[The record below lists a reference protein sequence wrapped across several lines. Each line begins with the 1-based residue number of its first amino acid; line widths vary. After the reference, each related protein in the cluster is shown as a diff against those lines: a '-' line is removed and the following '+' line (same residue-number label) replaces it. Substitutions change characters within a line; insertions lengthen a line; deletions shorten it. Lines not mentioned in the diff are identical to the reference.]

1 MDTALPVA
9 VMCGLFVG
17 LGYLGVPVAFGLLGS
32 VLFTTAV
39 FTHVSLPSMIGEMF
53 NGLDSFTLLA
63 IPFFLLVGEIMDS
76 AEFSHRLVAFTQSIV
91 GHFRSGLAHVAT
103 LSSLIFAGISGSAT
117 ADVVAIGRVVMP
129 SMAREGYDPAFSAA
143 LISAASAMANMVPP
157 SILAIVY
164 GAAADVSIGGLF
176 LGGVVPGVLLC
187 IGLMLFSHFF
197 GPPGIKRE
205 PSRFPQITHAAK
217 RAALPLLIP
226 VIILGGILTGQFTPY
241 EAGMIATVYVLFLIP
256 ILNRQHVR
264 ALSRDFINAAI
275 LYSLPMM
282 AIASATAFG
291 RMIAYLHG
299 QDVLAGLIGRW
310 AGHNPQM
317 ILFLIAAMFVIVG
330 DFLDSIPAIIIF
342 MPIIKALADLGRINP
357 LEMGVVVTVTLAFGL
372 ITPFYGTSLLIATT
386 MAGRTF
392 YQGFRR
398 ALPLYSV
405 FLVVIVVIIVWPD
418 LTLWLPRAILPQSA
432 GCMPNPNG
440 PGYICH

>member
-1 MDTALPVA
+1 MNTLPVVA
-9 VMCGLFVG
+9 MCALFVV
-17 LGYLGVPVAFGLLGS
+17 LGYLGVPVAFALLGS

-39 FTHVSLPSMIGEMF
+39 FTNVSLASIVGEMF
-53 NGLDSFTLLA
+53 NGLNSFTLLA

-76 AEFSHRLVAFTQSIV
+76 AEFSHRLVAFTQAVV
-91 GHFRSGLAHVAT
+91 GHLRSGLAHVAT
-103 LSSLIFAGISGSAT
+103 LSSLIFGGISGSAT
-117 ADVVAIGRVVMP
+117 ADVVAIGRVLMP
-129 SMAREGYDPAFSAA
+129 SMTREGYDPAFSAA
-143 LISAASAMANMVPP
+143 LVAAASAMANMVPP

-176 LGGVVPGVLLC
+176 LGGVAPGILLC
-187 IGLMLFSHFF
+187 IGLMTFSHFF

-205 PSRFPQITHAAK
+205 RSSFPEITYAAK

-241 EAGMIATVYVLFLIP
+241 EAGMVATVYIIFLVP
-256 ILNRQHVR
+256 ILNPRHIRQ
-264 ALSRDFINAAI
+264 LPRDFVKAAV

-291 RMIAYLHG
+291 RVIAYLHG
-299 QDVLAGLIGRW
+299 QDVLAGGVEHL
-310 AGHNPQM
+310 AGHNPKV
-317 ILFLIAAMFVIVG
+317 ILFLITAMFVIVG

-342 MPIIKALADLGRINP
+342 MPMIRTLAELGGINP
-357 LEMGVVVTVTLAFGL
+357 LEMGVVVIVTLAFGL

-405 FLVVIVVIIVWPD
+405 FLVVIVLIVALPD
-418 LTLWLPRAILPQSA
+418 LVLWLPRLILPQSA
-432 GCMPNPNG
+432 GCIPNPNG
-440 PGYICH
+440 SGYICH